1 MIKKSVFFTVFL
13 FSLLLP
19 ALVYA
24 GGNPEV
30 GLPKVDRL
38 IKERNYNAAILE
50 LASYMNEKPEDF
62 DGAQRRIRKIITMR
76 ESYNATALE
85 LLMVLVNE
93 PTNDKKKLD
102 MISNLE
108 GLEKNPN
115 QATQE
120 FIVNTKDAAQFTYYR
135 AKFDEIMTTGDTL
148 IDQGRYVEA
157 LRKFTEGFVFYKQE
171 FDDVSSEETV
181 SKVNANLGGIVS
193 AIGTISEMQLS
204 LEAATA
210 ACEKAIAA
218 GDGPGADSSWVA
230 LDAELARLAR
240 ARNLIA
246 DSGWYFE
253 DSFKAAQKG
262 NESVTENSFLPFA
275 WRFTLGRKTA
285 GRFEGVLGS
294 IDAQYN
300 SVLDRIERATDGT
313 IRNGWTAGLS
323 SIDSGDVETGVASL
337 KGGMRFATFGS
348 TVPSAAKRLTG
359 RSDTYGTRN
368 AAAESRRY
376 TNTGAVLAA
385 LSELGSSFD
394 TYYAIKSRAE
404 TASGAE
410 PSAQDIRAQP
420 VSPRVKA
427 WGNLIGEFDALL
439 ARTNRLGTAVAQLD
453 QIPLYSDEF
462 ATIRGNLISSIS
474 ADTLAQYR
482 ASAGFQDKSA
492 SLALAEWQKNVTE
505 GTALLDG
512 VAQEG
517 GQTLYYP
524 TESLAAFNRVRTGIV
539 ADRKSIVAAL
549 GALEGAPKSVQADAS
564 WLESVG
570 GLRKTLDGLDALYAS
585 AGSEI
590 ARANSRILQA
600 SLARQE
606 YDLRYSQAQAAL
618 KRNDFDSARENLQRS
633 REKVNQSLAYQ
644 EAPSLRTESDRKLE
658 SLGAEITRIENESVV
673 REVRSFISSGKN
685 FYYLGNM
692 DQAEELFLRAK
703 TRWSVTNVETNPEVN
718 NWLDIVNTALSMK
731 TGRTIPVSA
740 PLYPQMSQILS
751 SANQLYDQGK
761 LLIDAGRRTEGVAV
775 LSSAKEKLRQ
785 LQLVYPM
792 NQDAGQLSLRIDQLI
807 DPAAF
812 RLFFSQKVESIRQ
825 NYKSERKAA
834 YSDLLDLYQI
844 NSNYPGIKQL
854 LDEVEIYLGIKLP
867 PPDPQAIARS
877 AELTRQAK
885 KIYDANTQSMFTV
898 AVQQLDEAVKLNPD
912 NQVAIALKDRIQTS
926 MGGASVAVLS
936 AVDESKYQQAV
947 QELQKGNKI
956 TASALVEQLLQNPK
970 SRNSAK
976 IQDLK
981 KRIDSQL

>member
-1 MIKKSVFFTVFL
+1 MIKKSIFITVFL

-93 PTNDKKKLD
+93 PTNDKKKID
-102 MISNLE
+102 MIANLE

-115 QATQE
+115 KATQE
-120 FIVNTKDAAQFTYYR
+120 FIVNTRDAAQFTYYR
-135 AKFDEIMTTGDTL
+135 AKFDEIMTTGDAL
-148 IDQGRYVEA
+148 IDEGRYIEA
-157 LRKFTEGFVFYKQE
+157 SRKFSEGFVFYKQE
-171 FDDVSSEETV
+171 FDDASSPETI

-193 AIGTISEMQLS
+193 AIGTISEMQVS

-210 ACEKAIAA
+210 ACEKAVAE
-218 GDGPGADSSWVA
+218 GNGPGADSTWA
-230 LDAELARLAR
+230 TLDAELARLAR
-240 ARNLIA
+240 TRNLIA

-253 DSFKAAQKG
+253 DSFQAAQKG
-262 NESVTENSFLPFA
+262 AESVTENSFLPFA

-300 SVLDRIERATDGT
+300 AVLDRIERATDGT
-313 IRNGWTAGLS
+313 IRKGWTDGLS
-323 SIDSGDVETGVASL
+323 SIESGDVETGVVSL

-348 TVPSAAKRLTG
+348 TVPSAAKRLTA
-359 RSDTYGTRN
+359 RADTFGTRN
-368 AAAESRRY
+368 AAAEARRY

-385 LSELGSSFD
+385 LSELGNSFD
-394 TYYAIKSRAE
+394 TYYAIKARAE

-410 PSAQDIRAQP
+410 PTAQDIRVQP
-420 VSPRVKA
+420 ASPRVKA

-482 ASAGFQDKSA
+482 AQAGFQDKSA
-492 SLALAEWQKNVTE
+492 SLALTEWQKTITD

-524 TESLAAFNRVRTGIV
+524 TESLAAFTRVRTGIV

-549 GALEGAPKSVQADAS
+549 GALEGSPKSVQADAA

-570 GLRKTLDGLDALYAS
+570 GLRKTLDGLDALYAN
-585 AGSEI
+585 AGAEI

-606 YDLRYSQAQAAL
+606 YDLRYSQAQASL

-644 EAPSLRTESDRKLE
+644 EAPSLRTDSDRKLE
-658 SLGAEITRIENESVV
+658 SLGTEITRIENESVV

-703 TRWSVTNVETNPEVN
+703 TRWSATNVESNPEVK

-761 LLIDAGRRTEGVAV
+761 LLVDAGRRTEGVAV
-775 LSSAKEKLRQ
+775 LSSAKEKLQQ

-825 NYKSERKAA
+825 NYKSERQIA

-885 KIYDANTQSMFTV
+885 KIYDANARSMFTV

>member
-1 MIKKSVFFTVFL
+1 
-13 FSLLLP
+13 
-19 ALVYA
+19 
-24 GGNPEV
+24 
-30 GLPKVDRL
+30 
-38 IKERNYNAAILE
+38 
-50 LASYMNEKPEDF
+50 MNEKPEDF

-102 MISNLE
+102 MIANLE

-135 AKFDEIMTTGDTL
+135 AKFDEIMTTGDAL
-148 IDQGRYVEA
+148 IDQGQYVEA
-157 LRKFTEGFVFYKQE
+157 SRKFTEGYVFYKQE
-171 FDDVSSEETV
+171 FDDASSPETV
-181 SKVNANLGGIVS
+181 SKVNANLGGVVS
-193 AIGTISEMQLS
+193 AIGAVSELQAS

-210 ACEKAIAA
+210 ACEKAVAA
-218 GDGPGADSSWVA
+218 GDAPGSDATWAA

-240 ARNLIA
+240 ARNQIA

-253 DSFKAAQKG
+253 DSFKATQKG

-300 SVLDRIERATDGT
+300 SVLDRIERATDST
-313 IRNGWTAGLS
+313 IRKGWTDGLS
-323 SIDSGDVETGVASL
+323 SIGSGDVETGVTNL

-348 TVPSAAKRLTG
+348 TVPSAVKRLTA
-359 RSDTYGTRN
+359 RADTYGTRN
-368 AAAESRRY
+368 AAAEARRY

-394 TYYAIKSRAE
+394 TYYAIKARAE
-404 TASGAE
+404 TAAGAE
-410 PSAQDIRAQP
+410 PTAQDLRAQP
-420 VSPRVKA
+420 VSPRVKT
-427 WGNLIGEFDALL
+427 WSNLIGEFDALL
-439 ARTNRLGTAVAQLD
+439 GRTNRLGTAVAQLD
-453 QIPLYSDEF
+453 QIPQYSDEF

-474 ADTLAQYR
+474 SDTLAQYR
-482 ASAGFQDKSA
+482 AQAGFQDTSA
-492 SLALAEWQKNVTE
+492 SLALAEWQKTVSD

-512 VAQEG
+512 VKQDD

-539 ADRKSIVAAL
+539 ADRKSIVSAL
-549 GALEGAPKSVQADAS
+549 GALEAAPKTVQADGA
-564 WLESVG
+564 WLESVS

-585 AGSEI
+585 AGAEI

-606 YDLRYSQAQAAL
+606 YDLRYAQAQAAL

-644 EAPSLRTESDRKLE
+644 EAPALRTDSDRKLE

-673 REVRSFISSGKN
+673 REVRAYISSGKN

-703 TRWSVTNVETNPEVN
+703 TRWSATNVESNPEVS

-751 SANQLYDQGK
+751 SANQLFDQGK

-812 RLFFSQKVESIRQ
+812 RTFFSQKVESIRQ
-825 NYKSERKAA
+825 NYKSERQAA

-877 AELTRQAK
+877 TELTRQAK
-885 KIYDANTQSMFTV
+885 KIYDANARSMFTV
-898 AVQQLDEAVKLNPD
+898 AIQQLDEAVKLNPD

>member
-1 MIKKSVFFTVFL
+1 M
-13 FSLLLP
+13 LLP
-19 ALVYA
+19 ATLFA

-50 LASYMNEKPEDF
+50 LASYMTDNPDDF

-76 ESYNATALE
+76 ESYNSTALE

-102 MISNLE
+102 MITYLE

-115 QATQE
+115 QSTQD
-120 FIVNTKDAAQFTYYR
+120 FIGNTKQAAQFTYYR
-135 AKFDEIMTTGDTL
+135 AKFDEIMTTGDKL
-148 IDQGRYVEA
+148 IDEGRYIEA
-157 LRKFTEGFVFYKQE
+157 SRKFTEGFVFYKQE
-171 FDDVSSEETV
+171 FDDTASPETV
-181 SKVNANLGGIVS
+181 SKVNSNLGGIVT
-193 AIGTISEMQLS
+193 AIGSATDILIS

-210 ACEKAIAA
+210 ACEAAIAS
-218 GDGPGADSSWVA
+218 GDVA
-230 LDAELARLAR
+230 ASQAAWATLDAELARLAR
-240 ARNLIA
+240 VRNQIA
-246 DSGWYFE
+246 DSGWYFA
-253 DSFKAAQKG
+253 DSFTAAQG
-262 NESVTENSFLPFA
+262 GAGTVTENSFLPFA

-294 IDAQYN
+294 FDAQYN
-300 SVLDRIERATDGT
+300 SVIDRIERATDGT
-313 IRNGWTAGLS
+313 VRKNWTGGFA
-323 SIDSGDVETGVASL
+323 SIESGGVDTGVASL
-337 KGGMRFATFGS
+337 KGGMRFTDFGS
-348 TVPSAAKRLTG
+348 TIPQAAKRLVS
-359 RSDTYGTRN
+359 RPDTYGTRN
-368 AAAESRRY
+368 VAAEARRY
-376 TNTGAVLAA
+376 TNTGAVFAA
-385 LSELGSSFD
+385 LLELGNSFD
-394 TYYAIKSRAE
+394 TDFSIKNRARA
-404 TASGAE
+404 ASAAE
-410 PSAQDIRAQP
+410 PAAQDIRTQP
-420 VSPRVKA
+420 VSPRVKT
-427 WGNLIGEFDALL
+427 WTGLIAEYDALL
-439 ARTNRLGTAVAQLD
+439 AKTNRLGTTVAQLD
-453 QIPLYSDEF
+453 QIPVYSDEF
-462 ATIRGNLISSIS
+462 ATIRGNLIASIS
-474 ADTLAQYR
+474 ADTLSLYQSS
-482 ASAGFQDKSA
+482 ASFQDTSA
-492 SLALAEWQKNVTE
+492 SLALAEWQKTVSD

-512 VAQEG
+512 VPQAD
-517 GQTLYYP
+517 GQKLYYP
-524 TESLAAFNRVRTGIV
+524 AESLAAFNRARSGI
-539 ADRKSIVAAL
+539 AQDRKSITAAIAAL
-549 GALEGAPKSVQADAS
+549 ETAPRAVQADGTWSAS
-564 WLESVG
+564 VA
-570 GLRKTLDGLDALYAS
+570 GLRKTLDGLDALNVSAAS
-585 AGSEI
+585 ELT
-590 ARANSRILQA
+590 RANSRILQA

-606 YDLRYSQAQAAL
+606 YDLRFAQAQNAL
-618 KRNDFDSARENLQRS
+618 RKSDFDAARENLQRS
-633 REKVNQSLAYQ
+633 REKVNQSLAFQ
-644 EAPSLRTESDRKLE
+644 EAPALRADSDRKLE

-673 REVRSFISSGKN
+673 REVRAYISSGKN

-692 DQAEELFLRAK
+692 DQAEELFVRAK
-703 TRWSVTNVETNPEVN
+703 TRWSVTNVEPNSEVN
-718 NWLDIVNTALSMK
+718 NWLDIINTALSMK

-751 SANQLYDQGK
+751 SANQLFDQGK
-761 LLIDAGRRTEGVAV
+761 LLLDAGRHTEGVTV
-775 LSSAKEKLRQ
+775 LTSAKDKLQQ

-812 RLFFSQKVESIRQ
+812 KLFFSQKVDLIRQ
-825 NYKSERKAA
+825 NYKSERQTA

-877 AELTRQAK
+877 TELTRQAK
-885 KIYDANTQSMFTV
+885 KIYDANSRSLFTV

-936 AVDESKYQQAV
+936 SVDESKYQQAV

-970 SRNSAK
+970 TQKSAK